1 MIGGGNFDVSIIK
14 IKDNEY
20 EVLGCDD
27 EGHLG
32 GEDFNQSLF
41 NYIKSEIKKKMMFL
55 KMLIFIRIKKDY
67 FLRNNEYRLL

>member
-1 MIGGGNFDVSIIK
+1 MVKNFDVSIIK

-20 EVLGCDD
+20 EVLGYDG

-41 NYIKSEIKKKMMFL
+41 NYIKSEIKKNWCF
-55 KMLIFIRIKKDY
+55 
-67 FLRNNEYRLL
+67 